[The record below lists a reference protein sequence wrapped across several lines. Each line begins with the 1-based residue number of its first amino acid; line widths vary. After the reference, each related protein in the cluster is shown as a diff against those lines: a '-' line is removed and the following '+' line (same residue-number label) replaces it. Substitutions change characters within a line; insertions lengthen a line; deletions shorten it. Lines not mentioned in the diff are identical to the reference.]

1 MRFGKPQNN
10 RLFKVF
16 KFVLTVFIF
25 CNCAALA
32 GCQTKEEKTATA
44 LEKCQK
50 SLDKDEVFAAFKC
63 YAETAAAH
71 PEADDLI
78 TRTIEETV
86 FKKCLEYRDKDV
98 KNALLCFEGVAG
110 ISPRKAN
117 AHFLLADSFLQYA
130 GREREQTGYQVDFE
144 TLNRAE
150 EAIKKGLRIAPE
162 DAAAHSV
169 YGEILKE
176 KGDWKKALD
185 EYKEAVRLAPKEA
198 VFWIK
203 LAMIQEKL
211 DYNDIAVSSF
221 QQALKLNSNDSTALY
236 FLGKLYEKTGK
247 LDEAIETIE
256 RRVKLEPV
264 GEDALQKLKELIELR
279 EQRQNPKKS
288 KSESIQTGP
297 NSGSTTKDKPQM

>member
-10 RLFKVF
+10 RLFNVF

-32 GCQTKEEKTATA
+32 ACQTKEEKTATA
-44 LEKCQK
+44 LQKCQK
-50 SLDKDEVFAAFKC
+50 SLDRDDLLAAFKC
-63 YAETAAAH
+63 YAETAAAN
-71 PEADDLI
+71 PEADGLI

-86 FKKCLEYRDKDV
+86 FKKCLEYRDKDL
-98 KNALLCFEGVAG
+98 KNALICFEGVAG

-117 AHFLLADSFLQYA
+117 AHFLLADSYLQYA
-130 GREREQTGYQVDFE
+130 GRERGQIGYHVDFE

-150 EAIKKGLRIAPE
+150 EAIKKGLTIAPE

-176 KGDWKKALD
+176 KGEWKKALD
-185 EYKEAVRLAPKEA
+185 EYREAARLAPKEG
-198 VFWIK
+198 VFWVK

-221 QQALKLNSNDSTALY
+221 QQALKLNSNDATALY
-236 FLGKLYEKTGK
+236 FLGKLYEKTGR

-256 RRVKLEPV
+256 RRVKSEPAS
-264 GEDALQKLKELIELR
+264 GETLQKLKELKERREL
-279 EQRQNPKKS
+279 NHKKS
-288 KSESIQTGP
+288 KSESIQTSP
-297 NSGSTTKDKPQM
+297 NGNSITEDKP